1 MANKALSNKLKKL
14 SEGIPLFRA
23 LPGTKELKLLATA
36 LFVSLVI
43 TLITGFYANRGA
55 SRITEYALI
64 ATNVELF
71 TERLSTAAKIAV
83 TGNSEAFDD
92 LEAARISLIENL
104 ATLDKGKGGMA
115 ATFGRPRV
123 VLDAA
128 LINANKLDTD
138 AMLISDGR
146 AALVTLSRSIEAISL
161 GDTEFRGL
169 QEQLSN
175 SVNRDLSTTF
185 QLSVVQIA
193 RDAAYLLGSSLSLA
207 QMAQLGMDTYA
218 AEAALSAMP
227 ASNPTVQR
235 AAELFEPYRSAV
247 ETLVGQSRRLV
258 EAKAALLELEQNS
271 SKLIKQSQELRTLY
285 QASLLTKG
293 LGIAAIV
300 FALLTL
306 LLLTLLV
313 RVYVADV
320 KHAAARER
328 NINQTNQNAILL
340 LMNELSD
347 LADGDLTVKA
357 TVSEQITGA
366 IADSVNYT
374 AEELRKLVQGI
385 TNAALKMGHATQQA
399 DNISKDLL
407 LAGQKQA
414 HEIQDTEE
422 AVQLMA
428 KSIQEV
434 DSSATKATKVGN
446 QTLAASEQ
454 GALAVRNAIAGMD
467 GIREQI
473 QETAKRIKRLGE
485 SSQEIGEIVDLI
497 SDITEQTNVLALNAA
512 IQAAS
517 AGEAGRGFS
526 VVAEEVQRLAERSA
540 EATKQIGALVKTIQ
554 SDTYDAVAAMEKSTI
569 GVVDGAKLADAAGQS
584 LSEIQSV
591 SKELAALINS
601 ISVTTQVQTDM
612 VGEVSSS
619 MRDILQITG
628 ETTEGTR
635 KTAVS
640 VAQLN
645 NLAGELSAS
654 VAGFK
659 VA

>member
-1 MANKALSNKLKKL
+1 MSNIAFSKKL
-14 SEGIPLFRA
+14 RKISEAIPLFRA
-23 LPGTKELKLLATA
+23 LPGTKELKLLAAA
-36 LFVSLVI
+36 LFVSLI
-43 TLITGFYANRGA
+43 FALITVYFANRGA
-55 SRITEYALI
+55 SRVSEFALI
-64 ATNVELF
+64 ATNLELF
-71 TERLSTAAKIAV
+71 ADRLDTSASIAI
-83 TGNSEAFDD
+83 TGDSEAFDTLD
-92 LEAARISLIENL
+92 KARTDLIENL
-104 ATLDKGKGGMA
+104 TILDKGKAGRA
-115 ATFGRPRV
+115 ATIGHPRV
-123 VLDAA
+123 ILNAA
-128 LINANKLDTD
+128 LLNAQSIEND
-138 AMLISDGR
+138 AVVIAEGR
-146 AALVTLSRSIEAISL
+146 AALVTLSRSVEAINL
-161 GDTEFRGL
+161 GDIEFRQL
-169 QEQLSN
+169 QEQLKSAVAPALA
-175 SVNRDLSTTF
+175 SSF

-193 RDAAYLLGSSLSLA
+193 RDAANLQNSSLSLE
-207 QMAQLGMDTYA
+207 QMAQLGIDTYA
-218 AEAALSAMP
+218 AEAALAAMP
-227 ASNPTVQR
+227 STDPVVQR
-235 AAELFEPYRSAV
+235 ATELFEPYRSAV
-247 ETLVGQSRRLV
+247 ETLVGQARRLV
-258 EAKAALLELEQNS
+258 EAKAALAELKKKTKILE
-271 SKLIKQSQELRTLY
+271 KQSQELRASY
-285 QASLLTKG
+285 QGSLVNQALT
-293 LGIAAIV
+293 IAAGV
-300 FALLTL
+300 FSVLTL
-306 LLLTLLV
+306 VLLV
-313 RVYVADV
+313 WLIRVYLTDV
-320 KHAAARER
+320 KHQAMRER
-328 NINQTNQNAILL
+328 QINQTNQSAILL

-357 TVSEQITGA
+357 TVTEQITGA

-385 TNAALKMGHATQQA
+385 TNAAVKMNHATQVA
-399 DNISKDLL
+399 DNISKGLM

-414 HEIQDTEE
+414 HDIQDADES
-422 AVQLMA
+422 VQLMA

-434 DSSATKATKVGN
+434 DSSATKATLVGQ

-454 GALAVRNAIAGMD
+454 GALAVRNAITGMD

-517 AGEAGRGFS
+517 AGDAGRGFS

-554 SDTYDAVAAMEKSTI
+554 SDTYDAVAAMEKSTV
-569 GVVDGAKLADAAGQS
+569 GVVDGARLADAAGQS

-591 SKELAALINS
+591 SKELSALINS

-612 VGEVSSS
+612 VGEVSSV
-619 MRDILQITG
+619 MKEILQISG

-635 KTAVS
+635 QTALS

-645 NLAGELSAS
+645 SLAGELTAS